1 MKKKC
6 CENCC
11 ELCGDGKAPYCIPN
25 GEFQEVLSMDHVCEY
40 YKDCRIKVK
49 RK

>member
-11 ELCGDGKAPYCIPN
+11 ELCGDGKAPYCMPN

-40 YKDCRIKVK
+40 YKDCRIKEK
-49 RK
+49 KK